1 MHRMKCSLQS
11 NKLYP
16 FWWIYTTTTMK
27 KKCFKPEWLPCS
39 RLSNRTDQNSKY
51 EVQATKC
58 LLCIYNARATSC
70 IYISLFRQHFYIF
83 ILEVH
88 IHIMFVICTVWH
100 DMRYSGLTSQLY
112 EFNRIFVVVTFL
124 STMLSMHIHTYSDS
138 AHINRSSSST
148 KNSSWENTMR
158 LVCFSIYLEA
168 AEAAAAA

>member
-1 MHRMKCSLQS
+1 MVNLYNNYNEKKNVSSPNDYLAVVCRTEPIKIRNTKCKPP
-11 NKLYP
+11 NVCCA
-16 FWWIYTTTTMK
+16 YTTRE
-27 KKCFKPEWLPCS
+27 PHH
-39 RLSNRTDQNSKY
+39 
-51 EVQATKC
+51 V
-58 LLCIYNARATSC
+58 
-70 IYISLFRQHFYIF
+70 YISLFRQHFYIF

-124 STMLSMHIHTYSDS
+124 STMLSMHIHTYSES